1 MKRRFCA
8 ILAAAMMACCAS
20 ASADAVDLLKPIWM
34 QMMSDSGSSGSEKVG
49 KATVTCGDE
58 RLTVEHYGVL
68 MQNEYAAEAYVYA
81 VLRNTSGQ
89 RLPIQSIQM
98 TVKNGSGRALHEERY
113 VSHLPGVVEPN
124 GTLLVSEWMYDFTK
138 DIGKVASID
147 ITVETDTRAY
157 ERWNRLDGVRAWQEG
172 QYLYVEL
179 TNTTEETLFGAVCGA
194 TLETA
199 DGQILDMMLQSSY
212 ETMDVGIA
220 PKSTVVW
227 RKQLEDGATLKLGA
241 DTVCEA
247 WAYRVETY

>member
-1 MKRRFCA
+1 MLRVGLGGRGGPAETDLDADDERQRIIGFRKGGGSDGHVRRR
-8 ILAAAMMACCAS
+8 AADGGALRR
-20 ASADAVDLLKPIWM
+20 ADAKRIR
-34 QMMSDSGSSGSEKVG
+34 GGG
-49 KATVTCGDE
+49 I
-58 RLTVEHYGVL
+58 RLCR
-68 MQNEYAAEAYVYA
+68 AAQY
-81 VLRNTSGQ
+81 
-89 RLPIQSIQM
+89 
-98 TVKNGSGRALHEERY
+98 
-113 VSHLPGVVEPN
+113 EPN